1 MVLMN
6 NYIYLEITD
15 VPISLTCK
23 LEKEILIHFF
33 HANELDYLH
42 RCPESYQMNEE
53 NILWQESKNDS
64 FAKPRNIKIERR
76 YDHCYEYNHRLNTSK
91 GENYVV

>member
-23 LEKEILIHFF
+23 LEKEILIYFF
-33 HANELDYLH
+33 PANELDYLH
-42 RCPESYQMNEE
+42 RCTERYQMNEE
-53 NILWQESKNDS
+53 NILWHESKNYFLQS
-64 FAKPRNIKIERR
+64 
-76 YDHCYEYNHRLNTSK
+76 LGT
-91 GENYVV
+91 